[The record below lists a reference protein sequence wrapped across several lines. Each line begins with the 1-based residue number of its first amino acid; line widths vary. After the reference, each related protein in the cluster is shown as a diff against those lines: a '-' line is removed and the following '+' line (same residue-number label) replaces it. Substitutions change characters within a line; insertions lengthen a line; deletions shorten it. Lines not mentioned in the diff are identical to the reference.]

1 MHCRDPPVTV
11 SAEVLADYVGKYD
24 FGMSSSSRDK
34 RSAANSYAGI
44 GADIELAE
52 GGARVRHPFENSPVA
67 GAGLKVGD
75 LITDIDDVPVKGL
88 MINQVMGKLRGVVN
102 SRVRFKIARNGQDN
116 PIEIAVTRAAIYVP
130 AVELQVRIDGGKLV
144 VETTGPWPV
153 LDFEKGKPV
162 AMPAMSDNEFYV
174 DSGDHTRISF
184 TRDAAGK
191 VSGAVL
197 NPGPWEQKGVLI
209 GKRPS

>member
-1 MHCRDPPVTV
+1 M
-11 SAEVLADYVGKYD
+11 
-24 FGMSSSSRDK
+24 
-34 RSAANSYAGI
+34 
-44 GADIELAE
+44 
-52 GGARVRHPFENSPVA
+52 
-67 GAGLKVGD
+67 GD